1 MPDGAAAAQPPA
13 QQAGAHG
20 RHAPGAGHAPHAG
33 HAGHAAHAARDAH
46 AARGEQAAQVAQY
59 PALVQY
65 LQTLHAGS
73 AEQVAR
79 ALPSLTILGFW
90 VLDHCIVTWRK
101 HLQTRHAVSAKQ
113 VAHALPP
120 RHQARPESSLQ
131 LSPC

>member
-20 RHAPGAGHAPHAG
+20 RHALGPGHAG
-33 HAGHAAHAARDAH
+33 HAGHARHAARDVH

-65 LQTLHAGS
+65 LQALHART

-79 ALPSLTILGFW
+79 ALPSFTI
-90 VLDHCIVTWRK
+90 
-101 HLQTRHAVSAKQ
+101 
-113 VAHALPP
+113 
-120 RHQARPESSLQ
+120 
-131 LSPC
+131 